1 MMKILTAMYT
11 IRKGGAYERFLMMIE
26 AFLERGWEVHCLS
39 LIPIQIEHSFFHNHV
54 MYFPFKTADGFI
66 AKLLVLSIFPLWAI
80 WVGWRNKIDLVIAFG
95 SLYAFIQGL
104 SKWSLK
110 IPMVTLI
117 RGSLTFGSKMQDSP
131 KYFLYLNRN
140 MENIGLHF
148 SDRIITNNVAG
159 QGDILKSLGKR
170 KNIDVQVLYNNIP
183 QMNIR
188 EPEDIFKTR
197 DKYGIPG
204 NAKVLVTAGILNR
217 GKNLEI
223 LINCLPKIGMKNLHL
238 LIVGDGSTE
247 ADFHYRDSLQ
257 RLTKKLG
264 VDKQVIFTGW
274 LEKEDLWKIYLASD
288 LFVLPSKSEGMSNAM
303 LEALGSG
310 LPCLGSNIPGIKDIL
325 LYEELLFESS
335 DEKALARKIKQ
346 FFSKEDIS
354 NRAYQLCEERKQSFC
369 FDWKERIFEMIMKP
383 YT

>member
-1 MMKILTAMYT
+1 MKILTAMYT